1 MRYSTKHIIS
11 FVALSILVVLAF
23 GSENVDQMEPGSG
36 SNNGRKPYEIRN
48 TRIETGEYGNK
59 KIVGILENIS
69 GSKKSYIQIQ
79 FTLYNDE
86 GVQVGSTMAN
96 TNNLDDDG
104 KWKFE
109 AMIMEEE
116 ASDFEVESVTGF

>member
-1 MRYSTKHIIS
+1 
-11 FVALSILVVLAF
+11 
-23 GSENVDQMEPGSG
+23 MEPGSG